1 MRVVF
6 RDDNSHLRTPEFLAG
21 EKVSKRANALEP
33 GLWFAP
39 LRLPEQASFLTGSVS
54 DAWPEAGLAS
64 AFDPERL
71 LADAGERSTLVG
83 FLGEDPVGLVQL
95 GPETGW
101 ISLAWIRRDCRR
113 WGFGV
118 QLIGQ
123 AVQLTRTLDGR
134 ELLISLPTGSSAF
147 SFFSD
152 YGFHPAGEAEGRVV
166 LKKDISFDPEFLG
179 SCPESS
185 H

>member
-1 MRVVF
+1 M
-6 RDDNSHLRTPEFLAG
+6 
-21 EKVSKRANALEP
+21 
-33 GLWFAP
+33 
-39 LRLPEQASFLTGSVS
+39 
-54 DAWPEAGLAS
+54 
-64 AFDPERL
+64 
-71 LADAGERSTLVG
+71 G

-113 WGFGV
+113 RGFGV

-123 AVQLTRTLDGR
+123 AVQLTRTLEGR